1 MNTVIQTVPDLVADH
16 LKEAASRF
24 GLENSESTYR
34 SLENGWTEKMLIF
47 EQEMDDLGME
57 DTSEFDPL
65 DERAALFL
73 TYSGSLLSL
82 SPMVDGEREIRYTSI
97 GLRKDVPDS
106 LVIDHANIAESAQ
119 IGKTISFKEGPI
131 KQTSPL
137 YKIVVPPAAMEK
149 EDQTCLIED
158 AVTVIT
164 EKFAGMNQDTLDE
177 I

>member
-1 MNTVIQTVPDLVADH
+1 MNTVIQTVPDLVAEH
-16 LKEAASRF
+16 LREAATRF
-24 GLENSESTYR
+24 GLDQSESTYQ
-34 SLENGWTEKMLIF
+34 SLEKGWTEKMLIF

-57 DTSEFDPL
+57 ESTEFDPL

-82 SPMVDGEREIRYTSI
+82 SPMINGEREIRYTSI

-106 LVIDHANIAESAQ
+106 LEIDHANIAESAL
-119 IGKTISFKEGPI
+119 IGKSISFKEGPI

-137 YKIVVPPAAMEK
+137 FKIVVPPVSMGK

-164 EKFAGMNQDTLDE
+164 EKFADMNQDLLDE
-177 I
+177 V